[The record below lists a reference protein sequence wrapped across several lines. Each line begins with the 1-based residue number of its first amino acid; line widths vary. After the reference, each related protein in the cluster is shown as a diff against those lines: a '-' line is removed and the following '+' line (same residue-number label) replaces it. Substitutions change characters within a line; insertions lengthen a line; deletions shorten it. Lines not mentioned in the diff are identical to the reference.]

1 MLKIGI
7 LGGSFNPPHQ
17 GHLNISNL
25 AIKKL
30 QLNQLWWIPTKYNTL
45 KDINIYQSY
54 ETRVNLCIKIT
65 NNNSKII
72 VKPYPEI
79 HSYKLI
85 NYLQKKYPQIQFIWV
100 MGADSLFNLHHW
112 NQFRKILEMI
122 DIAVFSRDNLLNKIH
137 KSKSFIIAKKRFY
150 NQKIKIIRIRETNIS
165 STMIRK
171 SIKNNL
177 IS

>member
-1 MLKIGI
+1 MLRIGI

-45 KDINIYQSY
+45 KDINIYQPY

-72 VKPYPEI
+72 VKPYSEI

-85 NYLQKKYPQIQFIWV
+85 NYLQKKYPQMQFIWV

>member
-1 MLKIGI
+1 MLRIGI

-54 ETRVNLCIKIT
+54 ETRINLCIKIT

-85 NYLQKKYPQIQFIWV
+85 NYLQKKYPQISSCLIF
-100 MGADSLFNLHHW
+100 AN
-112 NQFRKILEMI
+112 
-122 DIAVFSRDNLLNKIH
+122 ANLLAEIIH
-137 KSKSFIIAKKRFY
+137 
-150 NQKIKIIRIRETNIS
+150 
-165 STMIRK
+165 
-171 SIKNNL
+171 
-177 IS
+177 